1 MGTSWD
7 NDRSVRTPQNG
18 PFRLRSS
25 SLTGLAIKARIGAV
39 GFAALTTTP
48 GAPGDFVK
56 IIELVKCVHA
66 RHTTAPLAL
75 LSVAPLAPKSLPL
88 RPAGDQ
94 HAAEPPTARRA
105 ARHLARARRG
115 EIRRGF
121 LLREVRRYP
130 CAGDGDA
137 RGPATPLAQG
147 PGARLGHG
155 GIRHAAARHLRAHA
169 ARGIGRQAER
179 THHRDPAAD
188 RA

>member
-25 SLTGLAIKARIGAV
+25 SLTDREIKAQIGAL
-39 GFAALTTTP
+39 GFAVPSRTP

-56 IIELVKCVHA
+56 IIELVKFVHA
-66 RHTTAPLAL
+66 RHTTAPP
-75 LSVAPLAPKSLPL
+75 SPSCRSRRSPLKACPV

-94 HAAEPPTARRA
+94 HAAEPPTPRRA

-137 RGPATPLAQG
+137 RGPTAALAQG
-147 PGARLGHG
+147 PEIG
-155 GIRHAAARHLRAHA
+155 RAHV
-169 ARGIGRQAER
+169 
-179 THHRDPAAD
+179 
-188 RA
+188 